1 MQRFECTEICK
12 KVSGRTILD
21 HVTITAK
28 QGEVIALLGPN
39 GAGKTTCFSILC
51 GLIKPDSGTIK
62 LDDKDITDYP
72 MYRRARMGIGYLP
85 QEASTFR
92 GLTVE
97 ENIRVVLENRKSKD
111 LEKTLARLLDD
122 FSLTHVK
129 KTKSVLLS
137 GGERRKLEIARAL
150 ANEPKYIML
159 DEPFAGID
167 PIAISDM
174 RNTILDLKHRNI
186 GVIITD
192 HNVRDTLPVVD
203 NAYILAEGKILAQ
216 GNIDEITRNEAVLNA
231 YLGRN
236 FIASPGA

>member
-1 MQRFECTEICK
+1 MQKFECTEICK
-12 KVSGRTILD
+12 KVAGRTILNN
-21 HVTITAK
+21 VTITAK

-51 GLIKPDSGTIK
+51 GLIKPDSGAIK

-72 MYRRARMGIGYLP
+72 MYKRARMGIGYLP

-111 LEKTLARLLDD
+111 TEKTLSRLLDD

-129 KTKSVLLS
+129 KTKAVLLS

-174 RNTILDLKHRNI
+174 RKTIIDLKNRNI

-216 GNIDEITRNEAVLNA
+216 GNIDEITKNEAVLNT
-231 YLGRN
+231 YLGKN
-236 FIASPGA
+236 FVSG